1 MHLSRVA
8 IRNYRNFSDTN
19 FIFSKGINTIIG
31 ENGSGKTNLF
41 RAIRLLLDDSMRR
54 SAMKLDERDFFRGIG
69 DWRGHWII
77 ISLEFDEV
85 SQDEAIQAL
94 FLHGV
99 GNVEEG
105 DPIER
110 STYNLIFR
118 PKIEIRTRLSQLEQ
132 GDTEGLITLRQS
144 ITIDEYETI
153 ITGKSS
159 ANFLCSEAYKSIVG
173 DFENVVFPEQMNPP
187 EIGVRVPPILSM
199 SNEVSFTFVQALRD
213 VVSEFHNNRTNPLF
227 SLLRYKSSE
236 INQEEFQP
244 IVDQVGTLNSAI
256 EGLSDVDE
264 VRGDIRQTVNDTV
277 GDAFSPKALSI
288 KSDLSDE
295 AEQLFQSLKL
305 FVAETDDGHEGAI
318 HEMSLGGANLI
329 YLTLKLLEFK
339 YQTRNQPIANFL
351 LIEEPEAHIHTHIQK
366 SLFDKIKYP
375 DTQVIYSTHSSH
387 ISESSNINNVNVIG
401 KVDGKYKAFQP
412 AANLTEPQ
420 VTSIERYLD
429 AVRSNLL
436 FAKSVL
442 LVEGDAEEILI
453 PDLTKKVLGLSLDEL
468 GVSLVNIRSTGF
480 ENVALLFHDDRISKK
495 CAIITDL
502 DSPFFDITIAQG
514 DTEEEVKN
522 KNSARRSAESGAAR
536 KILLDEFC
544 ENNVW
549 VEAFYASHTLEIDL
563 LVSGN
568 SEAFVSAV
576 DDVYVDPATIQ
587 TAKQQL
593 QSDDIADS
601 GKRILTMANNQGKG
615 WFAIKMG
622 EHFNH
627 NSKIPDYILDAVV
640 FAHHSFDDEVIV
652 KILSYRIACIEGD
665 LARNRDFVDKT
676 HGQEQKWYDDWDNY
690 ITTRLEA
697 IPALREKL
705 SHFELGVVDLEEI
718 KNILQTSFPE
728 NTINH
733 FLRRF

>member
-8 IRNYRNFSDTN
+8 LKHYRNFSDAN

-54 SAMKLDERDFFRGIG
+54 SAMKLNERDFFRGIG

-99 GNVEEG
+99 GNVEG
-105 DPIER
+105 DDPIER

-118 PKIEIRTRLSQLEQ
+118 PKIEIRTKLSQLEQ
-132 GDTEGLITLRQS
+132 GDVEGLNTLRQS

-159 ANFLCSEAYKSIVG
+159 ANFLCTDTYKTVVG
-173 DFENVVFPEQMNPP
+173 DFENVIFPEQMNPP

-256 EGLSDVDE
+256 EGLSDVNE

-339 YQTRNQPIANFL
+339 YQTRKQPIANFL

-401 KVDGKYKAFQP
+401 KVDGKYRAFQP
-412 AANLTEPQ
+412 ATNLTEPQ

-436 FAKSVL
+436 FAKSVV

-453 PDLTKKVLGLSLDEL
+453 PNLTKKVLGLSLDEL

-502 DSPFFDITIAQG
+502 DAPFFDIAVVQG
-514 DTEEEVKN
+514 DTESEISA
-522 KNSARRSAESGAAR
+522 KNSARRSAESGSGR
-536 KILLDEFC
+536 KIILDDFC
-544 ENNVW
+544 ENNAW
-549 VEAFYASHTLEIDL
+549 VEPFYASHTLEVDL
-563 LVSGN
+563 LASGN
-568 SEAFVSAV
+568 NQAFVSVV
-576 DDVYVDPATIQ
+576 DNVYVDPATIQ
-587 TAKQQL
+587 TAKEQM
-593 QSDDIADS
+593 QSSNVSVS
-601 GKRILTMANNQGKG
+601 GRRALTMANNQGKG
-615 WFAIKMG
+615 WFAIKVA
-622 EHFNH
+622 EYFDH
-627 NSKIPDYILDAVV
+627 NSKIPDYILDAIV
-640 FAHHSFDDEVIV
+640 FAHHSFDDEVII

-665 LARNRDFVDKT
+665 LARNRDFVDNT
-676 HGQEQKWYDDWDNY
+676 QGQEQKWYDDWNNY
-690 ITTRLEA
+690 INSRQEA
-697 IPALREKL
+697 TPALREQL
-705 SHFELGVVDLEEI
+705 SHFELGIIDLDGI
-718 KNILQTSFPE
+718 KATLQASFPE
-728 NTINH
+728 NTINDL
-733 FLRRF
+733 LRRL